1 MNIYLHDI
9 PFEKAVSVFR
19 ERIEDSGWGSPPETE
34 TIPVDEL
41 AAGRTLAESCWA
53 KISSPHYHASAMDGF
68 IVTAVSVKSASP
80 SQPVELLYNDQAIY
94 VDTGDPIPDWADAVI
109 PIEEVEP
116 LGIMD
121 NPAEDPRKPV
131 KIRVRSSVAPWSHIR
146 PMGEDMVATQLVLA
160 KGQILT
166 PYDLGALAASGNPQV
181 TVVRKPRVGIL
192 PTGSELVMPSSQV
205 GKGEIIEFNS
215 IVLASQINQWG
226 GEAHR
231 YPITPD
237 DMENLCQVVQL
248 MADENDLVLINA
260 GSSAGAEDFS
270 SRVIDKLGTVLVHGI
285 AIRPGHPVIL
295 GMVRRSQQTES
306 EALKEIPIV
315 GVPGYPV
322 SAALTGELIIEP
334 LIARWLGRN
343 AKVAEEIEA
352 VLTRKV
358 TSPAGDDDFI
368 RVVAGRVGEKILAAP
383 LPRGAGVISSLS
395 RADGLLKIPAGIQGL
410 EAGVTVRVNL
420 FRPRNELERTIFMIG
435 SHDMTLDLLAQ
446 ALNSHQ
452 RRLVSTNVGSLGG
465 MVALRRGEAHLAG
478 SHLLDPDT
486 GDFNVRYLQ
495 EYLPGI
501 KVQLII
507 WAGRSQGLLVRRGN
521 PKKIFGLEDLSREDV
536 FFMNRQRGSGTRV
549 LLDYHL
555 NKMRIE
561 NESIR
566 GYSQEEYT
574 HLGVAV
580 AVQSDR
586 ADCGLGV
593 AAAATALDLEF
604 IPLFTERYDLII
616 PLEYAEGN
624 LLAPVF
630 ELMSDKMF
638 VQSIARMPG
647 YDVSSMGTMI
657 GVFG

>member
-9 PFEKAVSVFR
+9 PFEKAITVFR
-19 ERIEDSGWGSPPETE
+19 DRITTSDWGSPLELE
-34 TIPVDEL
+34 MIPVDEK

-68 IVTAVSVKSASP
+68 ALNAESVNSASP
-80 SQPVELLYNDQAIY
+80 SQPVSLVFGEQTIY
-94 VDTGDPIPDWADAVI
+94 VDTGDPIPDWADVVI
-109 PIEEVEP
+109 PIEEVES
-116 LGIMD
+116 LGKND
-121 NPAEDPRKPV
+121 DSAQDSRKPFM
-131 KIRVRSSVAPWSHIR
+131 IRVRSSFAPWSNIR

-160 KGQILT
+160 KGQVLT
-166 PYDLGALAASGNPQV
+166 PYDLGALAASGNADV
-181 TVVRKPRVGIL
+181 SVARKPRVGIL
-192 PTGSELVMPSSQV
+192 PTGTELVAPSSQA

-215 IVLASQINQWG
+215 IVLASQINMWG
-226 GEAHR
+226 GEARR
-231 YPITPD
+231 YPIARD
-237 DMENLCQVVQL
+237 DQENLCKVVQQ

-270 SRVIDKLGTVLVHGI
+270 SQVIEKLGSVLVHGI

-295 GMVRRSQQTES
+295 GMIRRTQQAEGETV
-306 EALKEIPIV
+306 KEIPIV

-343 AKVAEEIEA
+343 PKKGDEIEA

-358 TSPAGDDDFI
+358 TSPAGDDDYI

-395 RADGLLKIPAGIQGL
+395 RADGLLKVPAGIQGL
-410 EAGVTVRVNL
+410 EAGETIRVNL
-420 FRPRNELERTIFMIG
+420 FRARNELENTIFMIG

-446 ALNSHQ
+446 ALNSHH

-465 MVALRRGEAHLAG
+465 MVALSRGEAHLAG

-486 GDFNVRYLQ
+486 GDFNVRYLN

-501 KVQLII
+501 KVKLIT
-507 WAGRSQGLLVRRGN
+507 WAGRSQGLLIRQGN
-521 PKKIFGLEDLSREDV
+521 PKKILGLEDLSREDV
-536 FFMNRQRGSGTRV
+536 IFINRQRGSGTRV

-555 NKMRIE
+555 KKSGIE
-561 NESIR
+561 SATIR

-580 AVQSDR
+580 AVQSGR

-593 AAAATALDLEF
+593 AAAATALNLEF

-616 PLEYAEGN
+616 PQEHAEGQ
-624 LLAPVF
+624 LLAPLL
-630 ELMSDKMF
+630 ELMGERMF
-638 VQSIARMPG
+638 VQSIGRIPG
-647 YDVSSMGTMI
+647 YDVSSMGMLI